1 MRHKKARDIMVPVE
15 GSLRP
20 ETSVKEAVIK
30 LKTAR
35 RGEQNYGVKCLP
47 VVDDKGALAGL
58 LSIGDIKKAIYPSY
72 MVETNLGD
80 VAWDGML
87 ESMARRLKEKTVG
100 QIMSRDEPAVP
111 EDAPLMDCLDHMMKH
126 DATSVPVVD
135 KDGRVVG
142 MVYERDLF
150 NVVTDAI
157 FALDNDAPGGK

>member
-1 MRHKKARDIMVPVE
+1 MRHKNAKDIMVPVE
-15 GSLRP
+15 ESLRP
-20 ETSVKEAVIK
+20 DTSVKEAVIK

-35 RGEQNYGVKCLP
+35 RGEQKYGVKCLP

-58 LSIGDIKKAIYPSY
+58 LSIGDINKAIYPYY
-72 MVETNLGD
+72 MKETNLGD

-126 DATSVPVVD
+126 DAASVPVVD
-135 KDGRVVG
+135 SNNRVVG

-157 FALDNDAPGGK
+157 FALDDSGQGDK